1 MFASR
6 LLPFA
11 AALALVVPASATTTR
26 QGMTPQELRD
36 YRAVSHFLR
45 AVDTYELTHRIVAP
59 VAPEIMC
66 LPDGE
71 IAAINDL
78 AAIPIDA
85 RPAPREGDI
94 FALDVADVFRDRIAK
109 AVRQHE
115 INVWDLVA
123 DMNEDDMVAPPVR
136 VNEPLPWGVGD
147 RSIQWLVSALPVLP
161 EQLEYKLVA
170 RDLVL
175 FDARDHVVVD
185 VLRVALPMF

>member
-36 YRAVSHFLR
+36 YRSVSHFLR
-45 AVDTYELTHRIVAP
+45 AVDTYVLTHRIVAP
-59 VAPEIMC
+59 VVPELMC

-94 FALDVADVFRDRIAK
+94 FALDVADMFRDRIAR

-123 DMNEDDMVAPPVR
+123 EMNEDEMVASPVR
-136 VNEPLPWGVGD
+136 VNEPPPVGVGD
-147 RSIQWLVSALPVLP
+147 RSIQWLVSVLPALP

>member
-1 MFASR
+1 
-6 LLPFA
+6 
-11 AALALVVPASATTTR
+11 V
-26 QGMTPQELRD
+26 
-36 YRAVSHFLR
+36 
-45 AVDTYELTHRIVAP
+45 LTHRIVAP
-59 VAPEIMC
+59 VVPELMC

-94 FALDVADVFRDRIAK
+94 FALDVADMFRDRIAR

-123 DMNEDDMVAPPVR
+123 EMNEDEMVASPVR
-136 VNEPLPWGVGD
+136 VNEPPPVGVGD
-147 RSIQWLVSALPVLP
+147 RSIQWLVSVLPALP

>member
-11 AALALVVPASATTTR
+11 AALALVAPASATTTR
-26 QGMTPQELRD
+26 LGTPQELRD

-45 AVDTYELTHRIVAP
+45 AVDTYVLTHRIVAP
-59 VAPEIMC
+59 VAPEMMC

-85 RPAPREGDI
+85 RHAPREGDI
-94 FALDVADVFRDRIAK
+94 FALDVADVFRDRIAR

-123 DMNEDDMVAPPVR
+123 EMNEDEMVASPVR
-136 VNEPLPWGVGD
+136 VNEPPPLGVGD

-161 EQLEYKLVA
+161 EELEYRLVA

-185 VLRVALPMF
+185 VLRVALPMY